1 MNQSIIDALKLEIKR
16 LRELNRKLKA
26 ENQKLKEKINNKL
39 LNE

>member
-26 ENQKLKEKINNKL
+26 ENQKLKEQINNNL